1 MKTEDS
7 SSREDMA
14 GYLMESWQ
22 DDPSE
27 GILGSAMRAMFPFGF
42 AQPYPDGSY
51 LVPPEEP
58 FRGVYQIE
66 EGLAE
71 IEHAEYASA
80 DSDEDEDKV
89 WPCSICTTA
98 LQSLVFTNHQEHGC
112 SYKTCLTLECPLNHY

>member
-1 MKTEDS
+1 MKVEDS
-7 SSREDMA
+7 GSREDTA

-27 GILGSAMRAMFPFGF
+27 GILASAMRAMFPFGY

-58 FRGVYQIE
+58 FRGIYQVE

-71 IEHAEYASA
+71 IEHADYTNSA
-80 DSDEDEDKV
+80 SDEDEV
-89 WPCSICTTA
+89 RLMIFACLS
-98 LQSLVFTNHQEHGC
+98 S
-112 SYKTCLTLECPLNHY
+112 SSTCVPHHLFKS